1 MNALI
6 YGNLTEARSLI
17 KKSVAQLSQSINI
30 VSTENISQVLFA
42 LATNSFDLI
51 IIDVDNLNGGFKD
64 LIFHAKNSSPDASI
78 LLLTLSDTEKVE
90 DNLLRDG
97 IDYSFG
103 KFFLFEEFI
112 DTIRKVANQYLDE
125 SYQYSTI

>member
-1 MNALI
+1 MNVLI
-6 YGNLTEARSLI
+6 YGKLTEARLLI

-30 VSTENISQVLFA
+30 VSAENISQVLFS
-42 LATNSFDLI
+42 LATSSFDLI

-64 LIFHAKNSSPDASI
+64 IILHAKNSSPDASI
-78 LLLTLSDTEKVE
+78 LLLTSSDEEKVE

-97 IDYSFG
+97 IDYRFG

-112 DTIRKVANQYLDE
+112 DTIRKVANQVLDD

>member
-1 MNALI
+1 MNVLI
-6 YGNLTEARSLI
+6 YGKLTEARLLI

-30 VSTENISQVLFA
+30 VSAENISQVLFS
-42 LATNSFDLI
+42 LATSSFDLI
-51 IIDVDNLNGGFKD
+51 IIYVDNLEGGFKD
-64 LIFHAKNSSPDASI
+64 IIFHAKNSSPDASI
-78 LLLTLSDTEKVE
+78 LLLTLSDEEKVE

-97 IDYSFG
+97 IDYRFG

-112 DTIRKVANQYLDE
+112 DTIRKVANQVLDD